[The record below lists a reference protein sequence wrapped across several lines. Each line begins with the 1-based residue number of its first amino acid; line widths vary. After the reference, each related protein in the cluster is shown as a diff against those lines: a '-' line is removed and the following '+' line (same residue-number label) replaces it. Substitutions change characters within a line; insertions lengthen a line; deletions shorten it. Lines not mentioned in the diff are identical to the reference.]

1 MTNPNPKS
9 KELPT
14 KFRQMVTGA
23 EAVEKLDEAWKKNP
37 FVAKLWANE
46 FKRKGAGGY
55 VLNAAA
61 VEAVVKAV
69 DTAGEASR

>member
-1 MTNPNPKS
+1 MTNPKS

-14 KFRQMVTGA
+14 IREFRQMVTGA
-23 EAVEKLDEAWKKNP
+23 EAVEKLAEAWKKNP
-37 FVAKLWANE
+37 FVVKLWANE

-69 DTAGEASR
+69 DTAGESN

>member
-1 MTNPNPKS
+1 MTNTQS
-9 KELPT
+9 KELPAEI
-14 KFRQMVTGA
+14 RQMVSSA
-23 EAVEKLDEAWKKNP
+23 EAAEKLAKAWKKNP

-55 VLNAAA
+55 VLDAAA

-69 DTAGEASR
+69 DTAGEAIR

>member
-1 MTNPNPKS
+1 MPNYSK

-14 KFRQMVTGA
+14 EVRQMVTVA
-23 EAVEKLDEAWKKNP
+23 EAAEKLAEAWKKNP

-46 FKRKGAGGY
+46 FKRKEAGAY
-55 VLNAAA
+55 VLAAAA

-69 DTAGEASR
+69 DTAGEARR

>member
-1 MTNPNPKS
+1 MPNNSPK
-9 KELPT
+9 EMPLEI
-14 KFRQMVTGA
+14 RQMVTGA
-23 EAVEKLDEAWKKNP
+23 EATEKLAEAWKKNP

-46 FKRKGAGGY
+46 FKRKEAGAY
-55 VLNAAA
+55 VLDAAA